1 MTVFKAPGYIKDL
14 FNSIAYKY
22 DFMNNIMSFGMH
34 KKVKKACVKL
44 LEISPHAKVLDAC
57 SGTGDMAYF
66 VREIQPFAQV
76 TGVDFSENMLSIA
89 QNKLEGVELFQG
101 DITSLDFDDNIFD
114 FVIIAFGL
122 RNISNPEK
130 ALNEIYRVLKP
141 GGKFLHLDFG
151 KKNIFGK
158 FFEAATPIAAKIFYG
173 NSEPYKYLI
182 KSKRAFPEPDELICD
197 FEKIGFKFETRK
209 DFVLGTIS
217 AQVMRK

>member
-22 DFMNNIMSFGMH
+22 DFMNNIMSFGLH

-44 LEISPHAKVLDAC
+44 LEIPPHSKVLDAC
-57 SGTGDMAYF
+57 TGTGDMAYF
-66 VREIQPFAQV
+66 AREIQPFAHV
-76 TGVDFSENMLSIA
+76 SGVDFSENMLSVA
-89 QNKLEGVELFQG
+89 KERLEGVELFQG
-101 DITSLDFDDNIFD
+101 DITNLDFSENFFD

-130 ALNEIYRVLKP
+130 ALKEIYRVLKP

-158 FFEAATPIAAKIFYG
+158 FFEIMTPIAAKIFYG
-173 NSEPYKYLI
+173 NSEPYRYLI
-182 KSKRAFPEPDELICD
+182 KSKRVFPEPDELVCD
-197 FEKIGFKFETRK
+197 FEKTGFKFETRQ
-209 DFVLGTIS
+209 DFVFGAVS